1 MYLFIDTNESRFAF
15 FQEKESF
22 AQLQWNNVEQEQ
34 SLSREIKAKHTH
46 FKGILVLQGKGG
58 FSQTR
63 EGIVF
68 ANIFNQTKQIP
79 ILAISE
85 EDTESKSL
93 DQLVVQLKEEG
104 NKPLMPHYFAEA
116 NIS

>member
-15 FQEKESF
+15 FQEKETF
-22 AQLQWNNVEQEQ
+22 EHLQWNAVEQEQ
-34 SLSREIKAKHTH
+34 SLSREIKAKSTH
-46 FKGILVLQGKGG
+46 FKGIIVLQGKGG

-79 ILAISE
+79 IMAISA
-85 EDTESKSL
+85 DDLESQSL
-93 DQLVVQLKEEG
+93 DELVVQLKATG